1 MAQNKY
7 VSKQYGLKKHVH
19 RHIDKHDG
27 RPQSHFTHCRYKAK
41 VASHLEPDE
50 LLNVVGEVR
59 GEVCQQLAQPRLLV
73 QDRQETQLGTVRPCI
88 EKLLNNHLI

>member
-1 MAQNKY
+1 MFRNIKSMY
-7 VSKQYGLKKHVH
+7 
-19 RHIDKHDG
+19 IDKQAWWTAHNPSLPTVD
-27 RPQSHFTHCRYKAK
+27 KAK
-41 VASHLEPDE
+41 AASHLEPDE
-50 LLNVVGEVR
+50 LLNVVREVR